1 MSCSVCGA
9 TISEGARFCSSCG
22 AALIAAAAAPAVVW
36 DSPTAD
42 LGSASRRRVAAY
54 TPQHLTDD
62 VLTSH
67 FALEG
72 ERKQVT
78 VLFADLVGSTE
89 LAARVGADAMHT
101 VLDSLFEAAATAI
114 HRYEGT
120 INQFLGD
127 GFMALFGAPIAHED
141 HARRGVHAALDLQE
155 ELSRADIWAGGIHL
169 TELPV
174 RIGLHTG
181 VVVVGAIGDNRRMD
195 YTAIGDTTN
204 LAARVMGL
212 SGPGQVLATDTTV
225 RLAGPAFEWSDQGR
239 RQVKGIKNPVDVHL
253 AAGRTVSATATAPTD
268 AFAQTRFVGRDD
280 ELELLMQRCAALGG
294 ETGGMV
300 SLVGE
305 PGLGKSRLLG
315 ELRGRV
321 ASADSA
327 DTATPLWL
335 EGRSLSFGESLGY
348 WPFQD
353 MLRRWLGVA
362 EEDPAD
368 EVSLRLREAV
378 TAVAPD
384 RAEQIVPY
392 LLILLGLPVPG
403 DLEERVRYLDNQ
415 GSGAAVFRAMRE
427 LVDRLAAK
435 GSVILVFEDLHWADP
450 ASVELI
456 KHLMPLVR
464 TRPLLVVGSARPEQ
478 HSPVA
483 SLRNLA
489 LEQFSDCFTEVRLRP
504 LSDDDGL
511 ELLDDLLAGDD
522 QRPLRQRIVERAE
535 GNPFYAEEMVRALA
549 ADGTLVRDHRAR
561 AWRLH
566 ADPHAIAIPDSVQ
579 AAISARIDR
588 LDDEVKQVLK
598 MAAVIGRTFLY
609 RILEALADPDADLAD
624 DVRHL
629 TLVELIRERR
639 NDRELEFAFTHALV
653 QEAAYDSV
661 LLDARRR
668 LHLRVAESVELM
680 FKDRLDEF
688 AGILAYH
695 YAAAE
700 RWDKAQEHLFRA
712 ADNASRVAADSVALA
727 QYQQAI
733 EAYGRAFGDQWD
745 PLDRARLERKVA
757 DALFR
762 MGQHGRAIEHA
773 QQASRLLGVSYPS
786 TRGGVRRA
794 IVWQAL
800 VQLWHVLRPKS
811 WRRKPD
817 ERTAA
822 VLTERCLLADLLGWM
837 DYFLDPERFV
847 LDVLL
852 SLNNAERNGAQA
864 DIVNG
869 AVGVAIV
876 LDTIGLTGWGSR
888 YVRRA
893 TRIAESLQDPRS
905 VAYSLLGEAQ
915 HASYEGRIA
924 DANALTARSAE
935 AYGRIGDI
943 RKESACSGMGIQFAR
958 MSGNV
963 PLAQERGPIVYND
976 GVNSN
981 DSLLVAWGGQ
991 NLGFIG
997 SSLGTIDEAREYL
1010 ESSLATYRT
1019 IPSWNSVSE
1028 VLADLAVCDLREGRL
1043 DEALARLDEADG
1055 YIKEY
1060 GLRGYSVAYPV
1071 LRRAQAWLRKVETS
1085 GVDERQRAVKTA
1097 KAAVKD
1103 ARRLA
1108 KTAPIAKPWS
1118 LQLEG
1123 TAAWLT
1129 GDEGKAL
1136 KAWNEALAVAAELEA
1151 PYAAALSLLDR
1162 GRFTGSAGDLE
1173 RAAQTFDG
1181 CLMRMDAADA
1191 RAALARLDTTESAA

>member
-1 MSCSVCGA
+1 MTCSACGA
-9 TISEGARFCSSCG
+9 TISRSARFCSSCG
-22 AALIAAAAAPAVVW
+22 AALALDGGAPDVPRDGW
-36 DSPTAD
+36 TTSPGD
-42 LGSASRRRVAAY
+42 ASRRLAAAY
-54 TPQHLTDD
+54 TPRHLTDE
-62 VLTSH
+62 VLTSP

-78 VLFADLVGSTE
+78 VLFADLIGSTE
-89 LAARVGADAMHT
+89 LASRVGADAMHT
-101 VLDSLFEAAATAI
+101 VLDSLFEAAARAV

-155 ELSRADIWAGGIHL
+155 ELRRADIRAGGIHL
-169 TELPV
+169 TDLPV
-174 RIGLHTG
+174 RIGLNTG
-181 VVVVGAIGDNRRMD
+181 VVVVGAIGDGRRMD

-204 LAARVMGL
+204 LAARVMSL
-212 SGPGQVLATDTTV
+212 SGAGQVLATDTTA
-225 RLAGPAFEWSDQGR
+225 RLAGPAFRWSDQGS
-239 RQVKGIKNPVDVHL
+239 RQVKGIKEPVSVRL
-253 AAGRTVSATATAPTD
+253 AAGRTVSATTPRADT
-268 AFAQTRFVGRDD
+268 FAQTRFVGRAA
-280 ELELLMQRCAALGG
+280 ELDLLTRRCAALGSG
-294 ETGGMV
+294 TGGLV

-305 PGLGKSRLLG
+305 PGLGKTRLLG
-315 ELRGRV
+315 ELLGRV
-321 ASADSA
+321 ATPGSAGLA
-327 DTATPLWL
+327 PLWL

-353 MLRRWLGVA
+353 MLRRWLGVSEGDA
-362 EEDPAD
+362 AD
-368 EVSLRLREAV
+368 DVTLRLREAV
-378 TAVAPD
+378 TDVAPE
-384 RAEQIVPY
+384 RAAQIVPY
-392 LLILLGLPVPG
+392 LLILLGLPVPD
-403 DLEERVRYLDNQ
+403 DLDDRVRYLDNQ
-415 GSGAAVFRAMRE
+415 GSGAAVFRAVRE

-435 GSVILVFEDLHWADP
+435 GPVVLVFEDLHWADP
-450 ASVELI
+450 ASVELL

-464 TRPLLVVGSARPEQ
+464 TRPVLVLGVARPEQ

-483 SLRNLA
+483 SLRSLA

-504 LSDDDGL
+504 LSDHDGL
-511 ELLDDLLAGDD
+511 ELLDGLLTGDG
-522 QRPLRQRIVERAE
+522 QHALRQRIVERAE

-549 ADGTLVRDHRAR
+549 AEGSLVRDHGAR

-566 ADPHAIAIPDSVQ
+566 ADPREIAIPDSVQ

-588 LDDEVKQVLK
+588 LDDEVKRVLK
-598 MAAVIGRTFLY
+598 VAAVIGRTFLY

-639 NDRELEFAFTHALV
+639 NDPELEFAFTHALV
-653 QEAAYDSV
+653 QEATYDSV
-661 LLDARRR
+661 LLEARRR
-668 LHLRVAESVELM
+668 LHRQVAESVEKM
-680 FKDRLDEF
+680 FHDRLDEF

-700 RWDKAQEHLFRA
+700 RWDKAQEHLLRA

-733 EAYGRAFGDQWD
+733 EAYGRAFGDRWD
-745 PLDRARLERKVA
+745 PLERARLERKVA

-773 QQASRLLGVSYPS
+773 QEASRLLGTSYPS
-786 TRGGVRRA
+786 TRGGLRRA
-794 IVWQAL
+794 IVRQAL
-800 VQLWHVLRPKS
+800 VQLWHVLRPQA
-811 WRRKPD
+811 WRRKRD
-817 ERTAA
+817 EHTAA
-822 VLTERCLLADLLGWM
+822 VLTERCALADLLGWM
-837 DYFLDPERFV
+837 DFFLDPERFV

-852 SLNNAERNGAQA
+852 SLNNAERSGARA

-876 LDTIGLTGWGSR
+876 LYTVGLTRWGAS

-893 TRIAESLQDPRS
+893 TRIAEGLDDPRS
-905 VAYSLLGEAQ
+905 IAYALLGEA
-915 HASYEGRIA
+915 HRASYEGLITK
-924 DANALTARSAE
+924 ANSVTERGAQ
-935 AYGRIGDI
+935 AYRRIGDI
-943 RKESACSGMGIQFAR
+943 RKENACSAMGIQFAR
-958 MSGNV
+958 MTGDIR
-963 PLAQERGPIVYND
+963 LAQERGKHVYSD
-976 GVNSN
+976 GLNSN
-981 DSLLVAWGGQ
+981 DSMLVAWGGQ

-997 SSLGTIDEAREYL
+997 SSLGTIDEARAYL
-1010 ESSLATYRT
+1010 EDSLATYLT

-1028 VLADLAVCDLREGRL
+1028 VLADLAVCDRREGLL

-1071 LRRAQAWLRKVETS
+1071 LRRAQAWLCKVETS
-1085 GVDERQRAVKTA
+1085 EDAQRRQAVMTA

-1108 KTAPIAKPWS
+1108 KTVPLARAWAR
-1118 LQLEG
+1118 QLEG

-1129 GDEGKAL
+1129 GEEGKAL
-1136 KAWNEALAVAAELEA
+1136 KAWNAALAAATELEA
-1151 PYAAALSLLDR
+1151 PYAAALALLDR
-1162 GRFTGSAGDLE
+1162 GRFTGSAGDLQ
-1173 RAAQTFDG
+1173 RAARIFDD
-1181 CLMRMDAADA
+1181 CLMRMDADDA
-1191 RAALARLDTTESAA
+1191 RAALASLDSSEEAA

>member
-1 MSCSVCGA
+1 MSCSGCGA
-9 TISEGARFCSSCG
+9 TVSEGARFCSSCG
-22 AALIAAAAAPAVVW
+22 AALAVAHVAPAVVRH
-36 DSPTAD
+36 SSSAD
-42 LGSASRRRVAAY
+42 LGNAGGRRAAAY
-54 TPQHLTDD
+54 TPQHLTAE

-89 LAARVGADAMHT
+89 LASRVGADAMHT
-101 VLDSLFEAAATAI
+101 VLDYLFEAAAAAI

-155 ELSRADIWAGGIHL
+155 ALTRVDIWAGGIHL

-174 RIGLHTG
+174 RIGLNTG

-204 LAARVMGL
+204 LAARVMNL
-212 SGPGQVLATDTTV
+212 SGAGQVLATDTTV
-225 RLAGPAFEWSDQGR
+225 RLAGPAFDWSDQGR
-239 RQVKGIKNPVDVHL
+239 RQVKGIKDPVDVQL
-253 AAGRTVSATATAPTD
+253 AAGRTTSATATPTD
-268 AFAQTRFVGRDD
+268 AFAQTRFVGRED
-280 ELELLMQRCAALGG
+280 ELELLTQRCAALDGG
-294 ETGGMV
+294 PGGLV

-315 ELRGRV
+315 ELQGRV

-327 DTATPLWL
+327 DSATPLWL

-368 EVSLRLREAV
+368 EVALRLREAV
-378 TAVAPD
+378 TDVAPD

-392 LLILLGLPVPG
+392 LLVLLGLPVPD
-403 DLEERVRYLDNQ
+403 DLDDRVRYLDNQ

-427 LVDRLAAK
+427 LVDRLASK
-435 GSVILVFEDLHWADP
+435 GSVILVFEDLHWADH
-450 ASVELI
+450 ASMELI

-464 TRPLLVVGSARPEQ
+464 TRPLLVLGAARPEQ

-483 SLRNLA
+483 ALRSLA

-504 LSDDDGL
+504 LSDDDGRD
-511 ELLDDLLAGDD
+511 LLDGLIAGDD
-522 QRPLRQRIVERAE
+522 QRALRQRIVERAE

-549 ADGTLVRDHRAR
+549 ADGTLVRDHTTR

-566 ADPHAIAIPDSVQ
+566 ADPHTIAIPDSVQ

-668 LHLRVAESVELM
+668 LHLRVAESVEQM
-680 FKDRLDEF
+680 FNDRLDEF

-700 RWDKAQEHLFRA
+700 QWDKAQEHLLRA

-727 QYQQAI
+727 QYQQAV

-773 QQASRLLGVSYPS
+773 QKASRLLGVSYPS
-786 TRGGVRRA
+786 TRGGIRRA

-800 VQLWHVLRPKS
+800 VQLWHVLRPEA

-817 ERTAA
+817 ERAAA
-822 VLTERCLLADLLGWM
+822 VLTERCALADLLGWM
-837 DYFLDPERFV
+837 DFFLDPERFV

-876 LDTIGLTGWGSR
+876 LDSIGLTRWGAS

-893 TRIAESLQDPRS
+893 SRIAESLDDPRS
-905 VAYSLLGEAQ
+905 VAYALLGEAHQ
-915 HASYEGRIA
+915 ASYEGRIA
-924 DANALTARSAE
+924 TANSMTARAAE

-943 RKESACSGMGIQFAR
+943 RKESACAGMGIQFAR
-958 MSGNV
+958 MTGNI

-981 DSLLVAWGGQ
+981 DSLIVAWGGQ
-991 NLGFIG
+991 NLGFTG

-1010 ESSLATYRT
+1010 EGSLATYRT
-1019 IPSWNSVSE
+1019 IPSWSSVSE
-1028 VLADLAVCDLREGRL
+1028 VLADLAMCDLREGRL

-1085 GVDERQRAVKTA
+1085 GGAERKRAVKTA

-1108 KTAPIAKPWS
+1108 KTAPIARSWA

-1129 GDEGKAL
+1129 GEERKAL
-1136 KAWNEALAVAAELEA
+1136 KAWNEALAVASELEV

-1173 RAAQTFDG
+1173 RAAQTFDY
-1181 CLMRMDAADA
+1181 CLMRRDAEDA
-1191 RAALARLDTTESAA
+1191 RAALAGLDTTKGAA